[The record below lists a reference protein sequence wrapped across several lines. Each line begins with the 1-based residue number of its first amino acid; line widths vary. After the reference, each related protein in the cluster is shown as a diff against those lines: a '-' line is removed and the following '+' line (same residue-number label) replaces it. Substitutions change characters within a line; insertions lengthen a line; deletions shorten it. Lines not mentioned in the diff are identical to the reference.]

1 MKKIFY
7 APLLSVAVLMFSSC
21 SDSDSPTLASNIY
34 TPNSSGFSSVKSI
47 SRSGVFDDS
56 YDWDFYYRNDNMIE
70 AYSRLATGIS
80 GQYEGKEIYY
90 KLKYG
95 TRDVTV
101 RTNGDAVDLIL
112 QNALVSQAVSGN
124 TTYSYNY
131 SMGYLTSWN
140 VIYKNS
146 GFGEETTKGASSV
159 ITWND
164 GNISSIVYIPSA
176 DASNKFYTYTF
187 QYSNELNYNGLM
199 PEVASRALG
208 CFGLEYLYYSG
219 MLGRGTKNLVKSVTV
234 ENSMDPDDVV
244 TYTFNYRMNAGN
256 VVMCSYGTA
265 VNPVIVTYGY

>member
-146 GFGEETTKGASSV
+146 GFREDHQGGFV
-159 ITWND
+159 C
-164 GNISSIVYIPSA
+164 
-176 DASNKFYTYTF
+176 
-187 QYSNELNYNGLM
+187 YN
-199 PEVASRALG
+199 
-208 CFGLEYLYYSG
+208 LE
-219 MLGRGTKNLVKSVTV
+219 
-234 ENSMDPDDVV
+234 
-244 TYTFNYRMNAGN
+244 
-256 VVMCSYGTA
+256 
-265 VNPVIVTYGY
+265 

>member
-187 QYSNELNYNGLM
+187 QYSNELNNNGLM

-265 VNPVIVTYGY
+265 VTPVIVTYGY

>member
-1 MKKIFY
+1 MKKMFY
-7 APLLSVAVLMFSSC
+7 APLLLASFMMMASC
-21 SDSDSPTLASNIY
+21 SDGDSPTLASNIY
-34 TPNSSGFSSVKSI
+34 TPNSSGFSSVKTI

-56 YDWDFYYRNDNMIE
+56 YDWTFYYRNDNMIE

-80 GQYEGKEIYY
+80 GQYEGQEMYY
-90 KLKYG
+90 KLKYT

-101 RTNGDAVDLIL
+101 RTNGEAVDLIM

-124 TTYSYNY
+124 TTYSFTY

-140 VIYKNS
+140 VVYKNS
-146 GFGEETTKGASSV
+146 GFGEETTKGASAV
-159 ITWND
+159 INWSD

-187 QYSNELNYNGLM
+187 QYSSELNYNGLM
-199 PEVASRALG
+199 PEAVSRALG
-208 CFGLEYLYYSG
+208 CFGSEYLYYSG
-219 MLGRGTKNLVKSVTV
+219 MLGRGTKNLVKSVTI
-234 ENSMDPDDVV
+234 ENSIDPNDVV
-244 TYTFNYRMNAGN
+244 TYNFNYRMNAGN